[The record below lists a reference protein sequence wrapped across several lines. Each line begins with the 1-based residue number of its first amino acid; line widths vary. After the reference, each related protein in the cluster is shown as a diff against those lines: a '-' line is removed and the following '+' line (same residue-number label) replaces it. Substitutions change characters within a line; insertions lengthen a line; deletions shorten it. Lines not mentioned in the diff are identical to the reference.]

1 MSRHQN
7 GYIFK
12 LGRSWFGRWRE
23 DSIVEG
29 KVVRTQRCEKL
40 ADYCD
45 RYRCKA
51 DVRPLLVEKLK
62 PINERKLRPEA
73 TLTVAEYAENF
84 YLPRIEREF
93 KPSTAAG
100 YRTFWKTYLMSQ
112 REMQLRLRDF
122 RCVDATNL
130 LAAIHYKHGIS
141 RSTLKRVKSILSGI
155 FTYAKQQGALDGP
168 NPIEDAAIPRAAK
181 GPQETYAISAEDVLA
196 ILSILE
202 RAGECQ
208 ARAAVALMFFAGL
221 RPGEARG
228 VCWEDYDGQK
238 LTVRRAIWHT
248 HVTDPKTAGSAKPV
262 PVIEP
267 LRSILHELREY
278 NGNKAVGPILR
289 GPTGIPLNLD
299 NLAKR
304 RLVPALKNPKNYPA
318 PENAKLL
325 VWRGWYS
332 LRRGIATLTSSI
344 ERDPMAAKGLLRHSS
359 VNTTLKH
366 YIKEVPEVTE
376 RAMQKVE
383 ALLAGCPGS
392 EAN

>member
-12 LGRSWFGRWRE
+12 VGRSWFGRWRD

-29 KVVRTQRCEKL
+29 KVVRTQRCERL

-51 DVRPLLVEKLK
+51 DVRPLLVEKLR

-73 TLTVAEYAENF
+73 TLAVVEYAENF
-84 YLPRIEREF
+84 YLPHIKREF

-100 YRTFWKTYLMSQ
+100 YRTFWKTYLMNQ
-112 REMQLRLRDF
+112 REVQLRLRDF

-130 LAAIHYKHGIS
+130 LAAIHREYGIS

-181 GPQETYAISAEDVLA
+181 GPQETHAMSADDVLA

-202 RAGECQ
+202 RAGERQ

-238 LTVRRAIWHT
+238 LTVKRAVWHT
-248 HVTDPKTAGSAKPV
+248 HVTDPKTAASAKPV

-267 LRSILHELREY
+267 LRSILDGLRE
-278 NGNKAVGPILR
+278 NSGNPAVGPILR
-289 GPTGIPLNLD
+289 GPTGVPLNLD

-304 RLVPALKNPKNYPA
+304 RLVPALKNPKNYDD
-318 PENAKLL
+318 PENVKLL
-325 VWRGWYS
+325 VWKGWYS
-332 LRRGIATLTSSI
+332 LRRGIATLTSAI
-344 ERDPMAAKGLLRHSS
+344 ELDPMAAKGLLRHSNL
-359 VNTTLKH
+359 NTTLKH
-366 YIKEVPEVTE
+366 YIKEIPEVTQ
-376 RAMQKVE
+376 RAMEKVE
-383 ALLAGCPGS
+383 ALLATGP
-392 EAN
+392 NHRPN